1 LKLEIEED
9 LIETSGRNRGFE
21 NHKGGRMNQQISI
34 PKDQIASFC
43 RERGIRRLAIFGS
56 ALRPDFKPDSD
67 IDVLVEFEPGHIP
80 GFLGMARYERELS
93 AILGGRK
100 VDLRTPEDLSRY
112 FRQSVLDEAE
122 VQYAQG

>member
-1 LKLEIEED
+1 M
-9 LIETSGRNRGFE
+9 NR
-21 NHKGGRMNQQISI
+21 QITI

-43 RERGIRRLAIFGS
+43 RERGIRRLSIFGS
-56 ALRPDFKPDSD
+56 ALGPDFKEDSD

-80 GFLGMARYERELS
+80 GLFGIARYERELS